1 MSQSASPVA
10 RNSTSTAPAMLI
22 RTLAG
27 HVTMWSP
34 AMEQRYGFSS
44 GDALGQTAHKLLRTV
59 FWKPQRDIEAVLI
72 EHQSW
77 SGGLMHRCADGGA
90 VLTAHH
96 WHLHHAVDVS
106 EPLLSELHVDVV
118 LADAHCAKVLA
129 DLIGSIGHELSQ
141 PLTAMANYVLGASRA
156 LQPARADNVKP
167 NEALAAA
174 IEQIDRIKE
183 GMTLFRNLSET
194 LRQSIPAPPMSSRKQ
209 AHGVP
214 IGRGMKVGDL

>member
-1 MSQSASPVA
+1 MVRSASPVA
-10 RNSTSTAPAMLI
+10 RNGTSIAPAMLI

-27 HVTMWSP
+27 RVTMWSP

-44 GDALGQTAHKLLRTV
+44 GDALGQTAHELLRTV

-72 EHQSW
+72 ERQSW
-77 SGGLMHRCADGGA
+77 NGGLMHRRADGGA

-96 WHLHHAVDVS
+96 WHLHDAADVS
-106 EPLLSELHVDVV
+106 EPLLSELHADVV
-118 LADAHCAKVLA
+118 LADAHCANVLA

-141 PLTAMANYVLGASRA
+141 PLTAMANYVLGANRT
-156 LQPARADNVKP
+156 LQPARTDNAKP

-183 GMTLFRNLSET
+183 GMTLFRSLSEA
-194 LRQSIPAPPMSSRKQ
+194 LRHSIPAPPMSSREQ

-214 IGRGMKVGDL
+214 TGRSMEVGDH

>member
-1 MSQSASPVA
+1 MVQSASPVA
-10 RNSTSTAPAMLI
+10 HNGTSIAPAMLI

-27 HVTMWSP
+27 RVTMWSP

-44 GDALGQTAHKLLRTV
+44 GDALGQTAHELLRTV

-72 EHQSW
+72 ERQSW
-77 SGGLMHRCADGGA
+77 SGGLMHRRADGGA

-96 WHLHHAVDVS
+96 WHLHDAADVS
-106 EPLLSELHVDVV
+106 EPLLSELHADVV
-118 LADAHCAKVLA
+118 LADAHCANVLA

-141 PLTAMANYVLGASRA
+141 PLTAMANYVLGANRT
-156 LQPARADNVKP
+156 LQPARTDNTKP

-183 GMTLFRNLSET
+183 GMTLFRSLSEA
-194 LRQSIPAPPMSSRKQ
+194 LRHSIPAPPMSSREQ

-214 IGRGMKVGDL
+214 TGRSMEVGDH